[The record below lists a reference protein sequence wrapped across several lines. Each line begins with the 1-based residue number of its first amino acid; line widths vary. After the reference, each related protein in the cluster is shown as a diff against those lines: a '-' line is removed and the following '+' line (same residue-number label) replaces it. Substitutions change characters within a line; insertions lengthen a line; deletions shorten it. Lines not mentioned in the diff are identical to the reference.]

1 MVEEKIEKIKFL
13 LKGLKIDSRTE
24 EYIRKR
30 LKSVEKLLN
39 KMKQIEVE
47 VDLDKKGCFRVELM
61 INMPNYLYR
70 AEATTES
77 VEGSTDIAVA
87 ELKNQIKSKK
97 GKLKTLQMRGLRSIK
112 KKMALDP
119 SSRF

>member
-1 MVEEKIEKIKFL
+1 MVEKKAEKIKFL
-13 LKGLKIDSRTE
+13 LKGLKIDNRTE

-30 LKSVEKLLN
+30 LKPVEKLLN

-47 VDLDKKGCFRVELM
+47 IDLDKKGNFRIELM
-61 INMPNYLYR
+61 INMPNQLYR

-77 VEGSTDIAVA
+77 VEGSTDVAVA

-97 GKLKTLQMRGLRSIK
+97 GKMKTLQMRGLRSIK
-112 KKMALDP
+112 KKMVLDP
-119 SSRF
+119 NARF